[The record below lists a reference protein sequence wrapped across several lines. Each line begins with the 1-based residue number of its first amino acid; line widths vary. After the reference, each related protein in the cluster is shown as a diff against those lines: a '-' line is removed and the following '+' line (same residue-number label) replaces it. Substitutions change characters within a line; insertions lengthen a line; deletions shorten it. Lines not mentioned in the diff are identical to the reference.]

1 MASTLYLQLPSKSV
15 AASLD
20 AWTDHA
26 WHYCVATDKQVLE
39 SGHKNI
45 AGLTTLGVNVQ
56 RLVLLVATCDVSFFA
71 VKVPPIPFAKIKLAL
86 PNLLEEQVL
95 SEPSE
100 LLFIPSPPQDGVC
113 QVAVVAKSWMEQV
126 FAAVRVLGINH
137 VNAYTVA
144 EAMGGGADTAIL
156 AVESAL
162 SGQAVFDFSV
172 RPAAVIKTEGNAGD
186 ELSLPAG
193 LSLDLRAY
201 QREQDAQNLTS
212 GFASAVQQAVQLLVP
227 EGDFI
232 LFADAQ
238 LEPVLQGD
246 TELNALQPRLQKI
259 QKFDWTTKIAG
270 LTNASLDLFANL
282 RVEGKHSVD
291 WKRWRWSLGL
301 SGLIVLVVMLGLNL
315 EWWKLQREYDAVRNS
330 TTTTYKTAFPNETVI
345 RDPLAQ
351 LQQKMSA
358 ARKLTGQSSS
368 DDFLVLG
375 AQFAQVWDMVVGAQM
390 SATVNSVE
398 YREKSL
404 WVTPKAGTDVP
415 VDRLRAALKEKNLS
429 LDVKEAVLKV
439 SVEIGGVR

>member
-15 AASLD
+15 AASLE

-26 WHYCVATDKQVLE
+26 WHYCVAADKQVLE

-45 AGLTTLGVNVQ
+45 AALVALGVNVQ
-56 RLVLLVATCDVSFFA
+56 RLVLLVAACDVSFFS

-100 LLFIPSPPQDGVC
+100 LLFIPSPPVDGAC

-137 VNAYTVA
+137 VNAYSVS
-144 EAMGGGADTAIL
+144 EVMGGAEELAIL
-156 AVESAL
+156 AVEAPVP
-162 SGQAVFDFSV
+162 GQALFDFAV
-172 RPAAVIKTEGNAGD
+172 RPAIAPKTEESASS
-186 ELSLPAG
+186 EMVLPAG
-193 LSLDLRAY
+193 LSLDLRVF
-201 QREQDAQNLTS
+201 RQDQDTQHLTQS
-212 GFASAVQQAVQLLVP
+212 LSAAVQQAVQLLMP
-227 EGDFI
+227 EGDFV
-232 LFADAQ
+232 LLVDTPMEQA
-238 LEPVLQGD
+238 LQGD
-246 TELNALQPRLQKI
+246 AGLADLQPRLQKI
-259 QKFDWTTKIAG
+259 HKFDWQTKIAG
-270 LTNASLDLFANL
+270 LSQTSLDLFANL
-282 RVEGKHSVD
+282 RVEGKNSLD
-291 WKRWRWSLGL
+291 WKRWRWSMGL
-301 SGLIVLVVMLGLNL
+301 FSLIVLVVILGLNS

-330 TTTTYKTAFPNETVI
+330 ITTTYKTAFPNETVI

-351 LQQKMSA
+351 LQQKMNA

-368 DDFLVLG
+368 DDFLVLS
-375 AQFAQVWDMVVGAQM
+375 AQFAQVWDAVLGAQM
-390 SATVNSVE
+390 SATVSSVE

-404 WVTPKAGTDVP
+404 WVTPKSASDVP

-439 SVEIGGVR
+439 SVETGGVR

>member
-45 AGLTTLGVNVQ
+45 AALTTLGVSVQ
-56 RLVLLVATCDVSFFA
+56 RLVLLVAAGDVSFFS

-113 QVAVVAKSWMEQV
+113 QVAVVAKSWMEQA

-137 VNAYTVA
+137 VNAYSLA
-144 EAMGGGADTAIL
+144 ETMGGAAEVAML

-162 SGQAVFDFSV
+162 PGQAVFDFSV
-172 RPAAVIKTEGNAGD
+172 RPALVMEESTLDQAA
-186 ELSLPAG
+186 LPAG
-193 LSLDLRAY
+193 LSLDLRASHTK
-201 QREQDAQNLTS
+201 QDGQDLTL
-212 GFASAVQQAVQLLVP
+212 AVQQAAQLLVP
-227 EGDFI
+227 EGEFI
-232 LFADAQ
+232 LLADAHAEQ
-238 LEPVLQGD
+238 TLQGD
-246 TELNALQPRLQKI
+246 AVLSTLQPRLQKI
-259 QKFDWTTKIAG
+259 QKFDWQSKIAG
-270 LTNASLDLFANL
+270 LSQSSLDLFANL
-282 RVEGKHSVD
+282 RVEGKNSVD
-291 WKRWRWSLGL
+291 WKRWRWSMGL
-301 SGLIVLVVMLGLNL
+301 ASLIVLVVIAALNS

-330 TTTTYKTAFPNETVI
+330 ITTTYKTAFPNETVI

-351 LQQKMSA
+351 LQQKMNA
-358 ARKLTGQSSS
+358 AKKLTGQSSS

-375 AQFAQVWDMVVGAQM
+375 AQFAQAWDAVLGAQM

-404 WVTPKAGTDVP
+404 WVTPKSSADLP

-429 LDVKEAVLKV
+429 LDVKEGVLKV
-439 SVEIGGVR
+439 SVETGGVR